1 MSSPSSVVYLACLD
15 RERRGGGVARE
26 DALINNEKSHNNT
39 EASLRAMDITLWAL
53 VRRSEGG
60 VLQIKMLCYRA
71 DATREKKLPILIP
84 IVEGRA
90 EVCCPMDKLVRST
103 NYQLHEKCLDA
114 PRGSQ

>member
-1 MSSPSSVVYLACLD
+1 MSSPSSVVYLVCLD
-15 RERRGGGVARE
+15 RERRDGGGGVGRE

-71 DATREKKLPILIP
+71 DATRKKKLPILIP

-90 EVCCPMDKLVRST
+90 EVCCSIGRTISCMR
-103 NYQLHEKCLDA
+103 NA
-114 PRGSQ
+114 